1 MPRFAA
7 PARGRLALAST
18 LLLTGAMATTVAA
31 APAASAATT
40 ARTIP
45 AIQSCQ
51 SYEPDFTVTVTQ
63 PPNAEISVNA
73 WEYCIPGPGGI
84 PYHITI
90 SKYIGNNQYQTVA
103 TGTGEAF
110 YTCTG
115 GRYLYTTSISS
126 APFYCG

>member
-1 MPRFAA
+1 MPKFAA
-7 PARGRLALAST
+7 HAGRRLALATT
-18 LLLTGAMATTVAA
+18 LLFAGAMATTVAL
-31 APAASAATT
+31 APAASAAPA
-40 ARTIP
+40 ARVIP

-51 SYEPDFTVTVTQ
+51 SYEPDFSVTVTQ
-63 PPNAEISVNA
+63 PPNAEISVTA
-73 WEYCIPGPGGI
+73 WDYCIPGPGGI
-84 PYHITI
+84 AYHITI